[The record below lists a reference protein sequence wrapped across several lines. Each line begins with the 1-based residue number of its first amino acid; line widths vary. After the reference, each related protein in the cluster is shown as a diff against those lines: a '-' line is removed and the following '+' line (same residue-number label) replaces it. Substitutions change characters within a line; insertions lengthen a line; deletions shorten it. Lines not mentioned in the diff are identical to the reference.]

1 MCRLCGRVAISSL
14 MNEAEE
20 KITYAE
26 SDQNYARTS
35 AVDNY
40 TENMGTTMA
49 GDDPLARLTKA
60 QDPKVKALLEA
71 KKSINHYAGILNLP
85 DKTAVRFTLFCS

>member
-1 MCRLCGRVAISSL
+1 

-40 TENMGTTMA
+40 TENMGTTIA
-49 GDDPLARLTKA
+49 GDDPMVRLTKVTSGPCA
-60 QDPKVKALLEA
+60 FL
-71 KKSINHYAGILNLP
+71 S
-85 DKTAVRFTLFCS
+85 FLFLY

>member
-1 MCRLCGRVAISSL
+1 

-60 QDPKVKALLEA
+60 QDPKTKALLEA
-71 KKSINHYAGILNLP
+71 KKSINHYAGVLNLN
-85 DKTAVRFTLFCS
+85 DKTVVCLGFFALCLCI